1 MTQYTDVIITFTVH
15 GVDMNTISNPH
26 VTFDQKFGA
35 SVDITD
41 INIISSEAFSVTLT
55 QAQTAVFSVGDISVQ
70 MNFFNSQGRRRSTDI
85 QTIPVGSNLLRR
97 ILGDD

>member
-1 MTQYTDVIITFTVH
+1 
-15 GVDMNTISNPH
+15 MNTISNPH
-26 VTFDQKFGA
+26 VTFSQEFGA

-41 INIISSEAFSVTLT
+41 IDIISPEAFSVALT

-70 MNFFNSQGRRRSTDI
+70 MNFFDSQGRRRPTDI